1 MPFKTLFSLAAG
13 AVIFCILFFLLALTI
28 QIAIVIAAV
37 AALIFFVVSYAQ
49 KKQSEIEMFFS
60 GVPDKNLQQVLRDG
74 YDKQQ
79 KLKTLRTKV
88 FKTEIRDKIG
98 KIIDVVDRIYA
109 DFKKEPNDVKAARQF
124 LNYYL
129 DSTITIVTKYT
140 ELSAHANSSNEINSS
155 LASTEEL
162 LDKIHAAFEA
172 QLAKLLENDAMNL
185 DTEIQL
191 LEKTFKMEGLQK

>member
-1 MPFKTLFSLAAG
+1 MPLKTFLSVIAG
-13 AVIFCILFFLLALTI
+13 AIVFCILFYLFAFTIKLAVIISAVVGVLFLI
-28 QIAIVIAAV
+28 
-37 AALIFFVVSYAQ
+37 VSYAQ
-49 KKQSEIEMFFS
+49 KKQSEVELFFS
-60 GVPDKNLQQVLRDG
+60 GVQDKSLQNVLRDG

-79 KLKTLRTKV
+79 RLKSLRTKV
-88 FKTEIRDKIG
+88 FKAEIREKLT

-109 DFKKEPNDVKAARQF
+109 DFKKEPKDIKAARQF

-140 ELSAHANSSNEINSS
+140 ELSAQSS
-155 LASTEEL
+155 ASADVAASIAKSEEL

-172 QLAKLLENDAMNL
+172 QLAKLLEDDAMNL
-185 DTEIQL
+185 DTEIEL